1 MFDAITPPRFTDSGT
16 RASARPDWP
25 PSDLRHRASSVPP
38 LPPLGALR
46 ARLPPPKPPRPELS
60 SSSAPTHAFSAFVL
74 PFLAVVVRRDATHVA
89 WKTTGCCQCPTTRY
103 DATRRDADRG
113 KQEACPDRDRTLAG
127 VAQLMLHLF
136 STPSTSVPLH
146 ALLVALLM
154 MIVGLTRPRHLGTL
168 QRRRSCLTT
177 RLQLIL
183 GYP

>member
-38 LPPLGALR
+38 PPPLGALR
-46 ARLPPPKPPRPELS
+46 ARLPRPRLPAQSSRPALPRRTRFRLS
-60 SSSAPTHAFSAFVL
+60 CCRSWLWSYDATRRTLHGRRPAAASAPRH
-74 PFLAVVVRRDATHVA
+74 DM
-89 WKTTGCCQCPTTRY
+89 
-103 DATRRDADRG
+103 TRRDADRG